1 MADKA
6 GLKQGDLV
14 IQINDTFTD
23 NLSNEQLRK
32 IMRQRL
38 QLNSISL
45 RLLSQQVQEQGKL
58 LSDYILNFFF
68 YFKSLLFYCPLI

>member
-1 MADKA
+1 MFFRILESLADKA

-45 RLLSQQVQEQGKL
+45 RLLSQQVEEQGK
-58 LSDYILNFFF
+58 
-68 YFKSLLFYCPLI
+68 